1 MATGDKKLG
10 ELPAASTVSA
20 TDLLLLEQD
29 GVASQMSGA
38 QLLAFLQPLLNES
51 ISLLPRTIAL
61 DFSNWS
67 MGTFTETLDTE
78 EVITHTVAF
87 GTDGVPTAIDGITLT
102 GLSTL
107 HNGGT

>member
-38 QLLAFLQPLLNES
+38 QLLAFLRPLLNEA
-51 ISLLPRTIAL
+51 IGQLPRTVAL
-61 DFSNWS
+61 DFTGWS
-67 MGTFTETLDTE
+67 TGSFTETLDTGDTIVH
-78 EVITHTVAF
+78 EVS
-87 GTDGVPTAIDGITLT
+87 TDASGIPTAIDGIAITGMATLV
-102 GLSTL
+102 
-107 HNGGT
+107 

>member
-51 ISLLPRTIAL
+51 IGQLPRTVAL
-61 DFSNWS
+61 DFTGWNAGS
-67 MGTFTETLDTE
+67 FTETLDTE
-78 EVITHTVAF
+78 EVITHTVSF
-87 GTDGVPTAIDGITLT
+87 DDNGMPTAVDNITLV
-102 GLSTL
+102 GINLIS
-107 HNGGT
+107 

>member
-51 ISLLPRTIAL
+51 IGQLPRTIAL
-61 DFSNWS
+61 DFTGWS
-67 MGTFTETLDTE
+67 AGSFTETLDTGN
-78 EVITHTVAF
+78 VITHTVTMDAN
-87 GTDGVPTAIDGITLT
+87 GVPTAIDDITIA
-102 GLSTL
+102 GLSMVV
-107 HNGGT
+107 